1 MPKQNLIKFI
11 LLASSLL
18 AALAIFFFIYKP
30 DAYIS
35 SDTTIKG
42 DYVVNKNKTV
52 VVKNGAKLT
61 VEGDTKIEGILKC
74 EGGPI
79 YLTTKKNL
87 TVDGT
92 VFCNLSENEVK
103 QDILTGINFIVE
115 DGAEFSKNS
124 FIVSNAHIQI
134 VENPD
139 FLLKTPEDFKKAFN
153 EVAMDSGEGIRI
165 GPLFAQAPS
174 RTSDFNVSSLA
185 LNTNAI
191 LGQASDSG
199 KAKKDKKVNLR
210 GKIKIGISV
219 GRPDQ
224 PFPTW
229 MDLEKVPKIL
239 DYILLWAKMPN
250 GVLNIEDAYLFTPDG
265 HDGEDIIGG
274 CDINVPQTESA
285 EDQFKRNAMRMRG
298 HAKVIRVKN
307 FHLFLGDGGK
317 GGDAVTDK
325 NCNPGIA
332 VAGMGGNPS
341 NFKWTADEAIE
352 ILGGF
357 YIYPGRGG
365 NGGKAIA
372 YGDSGIDGCDD
383 RDAMNGKN
391 AYATGGAGAANPRVL
406 SAKGGVAG
414 LENIYIGSMYGGNGG
429 DAEVNPGKG
438 GDANKCDCP
447 GGKGGGGFA
456 TAGRGGQ
463 VSLKI
468 PPGVQRIPGS
478 VDEKGKD
485 GQGGSATGLPGQD
498 GPKCPG
504 TTSTPKDKTTPSK
517 TGFFEFI
524 DLSTGQKVDYI
535 SGIKPHIIV
544 ATNGDPD
551 VRNLLPIRL
560 ELKVNGDSVWNG
572 KIEGDPS
579 VVCRGATG
587 CSIDGPNVTTDFNSI
602 ILTAYDKNGQAVAT
616 FKE

>member
-1 MPKQNLIKFI
+1 
-11 LLASSLL
+11 
-18 AALAIFFFIYKP
+18 
-30 DAYIS
+30 
-35 SDTTIKG
+35 
-42 DYVVNKNKTV
+42 
-52 VVKNGAKLT
+52 
-61 VEGDTKIEGILKC
+61 
-74 EGGPI
+74 
-79 YLTTKKNL
+79 LTTKKNL
-87 TVDGT
+87 TVDGI

-103 QDILTGINFIVE
+103 QGILTGINFVIE
-115 DGAEFSKNS
+115 DGAEFNKNS
-124 FIVSNAHIQI
+124 FIVSNGHIQI
-134 VENPD
+134 VESPD
-139 FLLKTPEDFKKAFN
+139 LLLKTGEDFKKAFN
-153 EVAMDSGEGIRI
+153 EVAMDSGEGIRV

-191 LGQASDSG
+191 LGEATDSG
-199 KAKKDKKVNLR
+199 KAKKDKKVNFR

-219 GRPDQ
+219 GSPDQ

-274 CDINVPQTESA
+274 CDINVPQIESP

-298 HAKVIRVKN
+298 HARVIRVNN
-307 FHLFLGDGGK
+307 FHLYLGDGGK
-317 GGDAVTDK
+317 GGDATTDK
-325 NCNPGIA
+325 NCNPGKA
-332 VAGMGGNPS
+332 VAGIGGNPS

-365 NGGKAIA
+365 DGGKAIA
-372 YGDSGIDGCDD
+372 YGADGIDGCTD
-383 RDAMNGKN
+383 REAINGKN

-406 SAKGGVAG
+406 SAKGGVQG
-414 LENIYIGSMYGGNGG
+414 LSNIYIGSMYGGNGG

-438 GDANKCDCP
+438 GNANKCDCP
-447 GGKGGGGFA
+447 GGKGGDGFA
-456 TAGRGGQ
+456 TPGRGGE
-463 VSLKI
+463 VSLRY
-468 PPGVQRIPGS
+468 PAGVQRIPGS
-478 VDEKGKD
+478 IDEKGKD
-485 GQGGSATGLPGQD
+485 GQGGTASGLPGQD

-504 TTSTPKDKTTPSK
+504 NNNTNVVDTVSKPTPKDNATSKK

-544 ATNGDPD
+544 ATSGDPD
-551 VRNLLPIRL
+551 VRNWLPIRL

-579 VVCRGATG
+579 VVCRGSTG
-587 CSIDGPNVTTDFNSI
+587 CSMDGPNVTTEFNSI
-602 ILTAYDKNGQAVAT
+602 TLTAYSNNGQAVAI
-616 FKE
+616 FSEKK